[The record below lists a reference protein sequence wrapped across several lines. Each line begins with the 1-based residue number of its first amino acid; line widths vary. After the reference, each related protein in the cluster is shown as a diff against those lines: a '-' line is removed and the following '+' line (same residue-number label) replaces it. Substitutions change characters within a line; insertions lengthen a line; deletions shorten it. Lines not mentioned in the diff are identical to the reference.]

1 MRKKIE
7 HPKVIHDK
15 KVRISAEKRTKWTT
29 EGLKPVS
36 SKPGYLSVTGTE
48 NETGSLNSFNS
59 RNQDHISI
67 TG

>member
-1 MRKKIE
+1 MKKIE
-7 HPKVIHDK
+7 RKIIHNK

-36 SKPGYLSVTGTE
+36 SKPGYFSVTGTE
-48 NETGSLNSFNS
+48 NKTGSLNSFNS

>member
-1 MRKKIE
+1 M
-7 HPKVIHDK
+7 
-15 KVRISAEKRTKWTT
+15 SAEKRTKWTT

-36 SKPGYLSVTGTE
+36 IKPSYFLVTGTD
-48 NETGSLNSFNS
+48 NKTGSLNSFNS